1 MNNSEKMLVCLDQ
14 QDLDKADKYFKRALV
29 QDDSE
34 TLLSL
39 AAYLEGI
46 GFSHRLDK
54 SMSRS
59 KKNFRSTD
67 QSCPNSI

>member
-46 GFSHRLDK
+46 GF
-54 SMSRS
+54 
-59 KKNFRSTD
+59 FPTG
-67 QSCPNSI
+67 